1 MSMNQEWKIHEED
14 VVQLSDGS
22 LQIDLRDVD
31 GDRLTAI
38 VGGGDSS
45 PLDSGRFFVELVTG
59 RVHRLGLAEN
69 PPAGDYTV
77 VVLDPEAPRRPPW
90 VSRIQIRDIR
100 G

>member
-1 MSMNQEWKIHEED
+1 MNKEQAMREQDLVH
-14 VVQLSDGS
+14 VSNGS
-22 LQIDLRDVD
+22 LQIDLRDVE

-38 VGGGDSS
+38 VGGRDTS
-45 PLDSGRFFVELVTG
+45 PLDSGQFVVELEAG

-69 PPAGDYTV
+69 PPAGEYTV
-77 VVLDPEAPRRPPW
+77 VVMDPDASRRPPW

>member
-1 MSMNQEWKIHEED
+1 MMSQHRKFHEQD
-14 VVQLSDGS
+14 LVQLSDGS
-22 LQIDLRDVD
+22 LHIDLRDVD
-31 GDRLTAI
+31 GVRVTAI
-38 VGGGDSS
+38 VGGGDAS

-69 PPAGDYTV
+69 PPAGEYTV
-77 VVLDPEAPRRPPW
+77 VVLDPETPHRPPW